1 MSKLGVKFCHDEKK
15 EDTASRFDAFFS
27 AAQIAAPNEEQSSTQ
42 TSKRLDV
49 QMSKSKN
56 PEYQRTTVYMP
67 KQLHRKFKAAAAVRG
82 EDMSDIVSSLVEE
95 YLQKHS
101 DV

>member
-1 MSKLGVKFCHDEKK
+1 MTKKK

-27 AAQIAAPNEEQSSTQ
+27 AAKVPAPVEAEVDVQAPEH
-42 TSKRLDV
+42 LDV

-67 KQLHRKFKAAAAVRG
+67 KQLHRRFKAAAAVRG
-82 EDMSDIVSSLVEE
+82 EDMSDIVANLVEE
-95 YLQKHS
+95 YLLRDEPS
-101 DV
+101 T